1 MVIVLE
7 NIKDNWINGT
17 AGGAVGSGQT
27 AGRLLWLEVQGLE
40 IVGFSIIV
48 TITTMAILIF
58 MNFHLNVILK
68 DFILE
73 KVQKTNKQY

>member
-58 MNFHLNVILK
+58 MNFHLNVVLK
-68 DFILE
+68 VFILE
-73 KVQKTNKQY
+73 KV

>member
-7 NIKDNWINGT
+7 NIKDNWITGT
-17 AGGAVGSGQT
+17 ARGAVGSAQT
-27 AGRLLWLEVQGLE
+27 AGRLLWLEVQGMK

-73 KVQKTNKQY
+73 KVQKTNKH